1 MALRVLWQDDKTD
14 QPARTLEVPAGL
26 ELRFAADE
34 DEALTMRDWPTVLVA
49 GNPNP
54 EMLAGAKLER
64 VVVPYAGVAARLR
77 EAALQHGG
85 VTVHNSHYNGYMV
98 AQHAVALLL
107 ACANRVVADDRLL
120 RAGDWGSDTDSRS
133 LGQNLQ
139 GKLALLLGFGSIG
152 QALLAPLQALGM
164 DVRAYR
170 RNPTANSH
178 PPSYGPEQLPRAL
191 SEADVI
197 IVSLPATP
205 STVGLLGATELALL
219 KESSILVN
227 VGRGAIIEE
236 EALYRVLENRS
247 IYAAGIDVWYQYPKG
262 EAERRDTLPSKF
274 PFQELDNVVMT
285 PHSANDVTAWQLA
298 AARDVMGTL
307 AALTRGEPRNV
318 VDLESGY

>member
-14 QPARTLEVPAGL
+14 LPARTLDVPAGL
-26 ELRFAADE
+26 DIRFAADE
-34 DEALTMRDWPTVLVA
+34 DEALTMRDWPAVLVA
-49 GNPNP
+49 GNPSP
-54 EMLAGAKLER
+54 ELLAGAKLER
-64 VVVPYAGVAARLR
+64 VVVPYAGVAERLR
-77 EAALQHGG
+77 EGALRHGN
-85 VTVHNSHYNGYMV
+85 VTVHNSHYNGAMV

-107 ACANRVVADDRLL
+107 ACANRVVVADRLL
-120 RAGDWGSDTDSRS
+120 RAGDWGSDTDPRS

-139 GKLALLLGFGSIG
+139 GKVALLLGFGSIG

-170 RNPTANSH
+170 RNPSANSR
-178 PPSYGPEQLPRAL
+178 PPSYGPDQLHQAL

-205 STVGLLGATELALL
+205 STVGLLGATELELL
-219 KESSILVN
+219 KESAILVN
-227 VGRGAIIEE
+227 VGRGAIIAE
-236 EALYRVLENRS
+236 EALYRALESRS

-262 EAERRDTLPSKF
+262 EEGRRDTLPSKF
-274 PFQELDNVVMT
+274 PFQEQDNVVMT
-285 PHSANDVTAWQLA
+285 PHSANDLVAWRLA

-307 AALTRGEPRNV
+307 AALTRGELRNV